1 MTMTTATDCFVAEQY
16 LSNDGLLDQFMPVSQ
31 RFALKELIKGEEG
44 EFFVQKVLELAKTIR
59 DMPKTHE
66 TDFQQTKDKMAHLH
80 YFRGG
85 VDAWIVEKDVGDGT
99 PDTRQYQAFGTI
111 TLFGG
116 GIEEAEWGYISIQEL
131 IENGVELDLH
141 WTPKQM
147 KEIR

>member
-1 MTMTTATDCFVAEQY
+1 MTTATDRFVAEQY

-31 RFALKELIKGEEG
+31 RFALKDLINGEEG

-59 DMPKTHE
+59 DMPKTYE
-66 TDFQQTKDKMAHLH
+66 TENIAGDDKVAHLH
-80 YFRGG
+80 YFYGG
-85 VDAWIVEKDVGDGT
+85 VDAWIVEKDAGDGT
-99 PDTRQYQAFGTI
+99 PDTRQHQAYGKI